1 MSLYIVLLSTDMAY
15 RRGKMGQTQVV
26 FFSIDQGKYAMNI
39 ENVERIIGY
48 SNVTPL
54 PETSDYVLGIISYQE
69 KILPII
75 DLNQRFYNNPLEYNE
90 TNKILVI
97 QLEGYKL
104 GLLVDE
110 VKEIKSIDDD
120 TIEKSSEIIEGIS
133 PEYIKGLIKRDD
145 EIIILLEAEEIF

>member
-1 MSLYIVLLSTDMAY
+1 
-15 RRGKMGQTQVV
+15 MGQTQVV

-145 EIIILLEAEEIF
+145 EIIILLEAEEIFKGDKKEELLEMIQEN